1 MSPSRKDRPAS
12 SNLTT
17 GDNQLELRSFDQS
30 LPMNLLRAREAVMKQ
45 FIPTLQEHA
54 LSPQQWRTIRVLQQ
68 ENGLEISEVAK
79 RTHLLLPSLSR
90 IIQNL
95 ESRELIERRSVEND
109 QRRKA
114 LFLTKDGRQV
124 FKQITPKSAQRYER
138 IAELFGQEK
147 LDQLDEL
154 LHQLIESIDHA

>member
-1 MSPSRKDRPAS
+1 M
-12 SNLTT
+12 
-17 GDNQLELRSFDQS
+17 RSFDDS

-45 FIPTLQEHA
+45 FIPTLQEHG

-68 ENGLEISEVAK
+68 ESGLEISEVAK

-95 ESRELIERRSVEND
+95 ESRDLIERRSVEND

-114 LFLTKDGRQV
+114 LFLTESGKRI
-124 FKQITPKSAQRYER
+124 FKQIRPKSAQRYKR

-154 LHQLIESIDHA
+154 LHQLVISIDQPSDD

>member
-1 MSPSRKDRPAS
+1 MATGTNSAAS
-12 SNLTT
+12 E
-17 GDNQLELRSFDQS
+17 GDGQLELRSFDQS

-45 FIPTLQEHA
+45 FIPTLQEHG

-95 ESRELIERRSVEND
+95 ESRQLIERRSVEND

-114 LFLTKDGRQV
+114 LFLTKTGKNV

-154 LHQLIESIDHA
+154 LHELVVSIDQSQAD

>member
-1 MSPSRKDRPAS
+1 MAKETNKDGR
-12 SNLTT
+12 
-17 GDNQLELRSFDQS
+17 LELRSFDQS

-45 FIPTLQEHA
+45 FIPTLQEHG

-68 ENGLEISEVAK
+68 ESGLEISEVAK

-95 ESRELIERRSVEND
+95 ESRELIERRNVEND
-109 QRRKA
+109 QRRKV
-114 LFLTKDGRQV
+114 LFLTNSGKQV
-124 FKQITPKSAQRYER
+124 FDQITPKSVQRYER

-154 LHQLIESIDHA
+154 LHQLVVSIDQHPDE